1 MHKFYY
7 NVKDSW
13 ISETTSSA
21 NYGGDPVL
29 ELRKKYSGD
38 TLSGVSRILTQF
50 DLTSISASIVSN
62 EAHSIPT
69 DATYYLNLYNTEAS
83 QLSPGYRV
91 VAQPLSQSWE
101 EGTGQLGDNPVV
113 SNGVTWEKS
122 DHRTTALSWSLE
134 DGWGWSGSRHS
145 QGGLIGGG
153 VWLTGS
159 IAGGERLT
167 AQQDFSYESPDIRI
181 DVTGIVSAW
190 LSGSTYNPTP
200 TSAGGG
206 GIPNNGFII
215 MYDSASMESTS
226 STDRGN
232 IKFFSRNTHTI
243 YPPKLE
249 VVWDDHFPALNEL
262 TGSFTALDMSGE
274 TDNIMYVKGIK
285 PSYKETEIV
294 KFRVGA
300 REKYPQRTANTTLQT
315 MTGSFVADTS
325 GSYSIRDY
333 ATGDII
339 VPFGDYSLLSLDSG
353 SMYFK
358 QDMNTFQPNRIYKI
372 LLKIKY
378 NDGQEHIF
386 DNNKFQFKV
395 VR

>member
-7 NVKDSW
+7 SVKDAW

-50 DLTSISASIVSN
+50 DLSDISASVVSSDV
-62 EAHSIPT
+62 HSIPT
-69 DATYYLNLYNTEAS
+69 NAKYYLNLYNTEAS

-91 VAQPLSQSWE
+91 VSYPVSQSWE
-101 EGTGQLGDNPVV
+101 EGTGQLGDNPIVK
-113 SNGVTWEKS
+113 NGVTWEKA

-167 AQQDFSYESPDIRI
+167 AQQDFSYESPDIRM

-200 TSAGGG
+200 TAFGDG

-249 VVWDDHFPALNEL
+249 VVWDDHVGPPNY
-262 TGSFTALDMSGE
+262 TSSFNALDMSGE
-274 TDNIMYVKGIK
+274 TDNILYVKGIK

-315 MTGSFVADTS
+315 MSGSFVADTS

-333 ATGDII
+333 ATGDVI

-353 SMYFK
+353 SMYFE

-386 DNNKFQFKV
+386 DDNKFQFKV